1 MNPSDGPQ
9 IVGVGCGETTQPAER
24 TPRSHADRIVEIY
37 EAHADAWTCKRRGDV
52 FEAGWLERFRAL
64 MPPFGAVLDIGCGSG
79 APIAAYLIERQ
90 HPVIGVDSSPTMIN
104 TCRRRFPQAD
114 WRVADMRGLELGV
127 AFSGI
132 IAWDSF
138 FHLCPCDQRGMFDTF
153 RAHSLPGAALMF
165 TSGPAHGEAF
175 GSLEGEVLYH
185 ASLSA
190 EEYRHLL
197 AQRGFEV
204 LAHTVQDTTCGGHT
218 IWLARLAQ

>member
-1 MNPSDGPQ
+1 M
-9 IVGVGCGETTQPAER
+9 
-24 TPRSHADRIVEIY
+24 PRNHADRIVEIY
-37 EAHADAWTCKRRGDV
+37 EAHADAWTRKRRGDV
-52 FEAGWLERFRAL
+52 FEAPWLERFRAL

-79 APIAAYLIERQ
+79 TPIAAYLIERQ
-90 HPVIGVDSSPTMIN
+90 HPVTGIDSSPTMIS
-104 TCRRRFPQAD
+104 TCRSRFPQAN
-114 WRVADMRGLELGV
+114 WRVVDMRVLELGM

-138 FHLCPCDQRGMFDTF
+138 FHLCPRDQRGMFDTF
-153 RAHSLPGAALMF
+153 HAHSLPGAALMF

-175 GSLEGEVLYH
+175 GRLEGEVLYH

-197 AQRGFEV
+197 AQQGFEV
-204 LAHTVQDTTCGGHT
+204 LAHTIQDPTCGGRT